1 MTATL
6 PIVST
11 EPRKRPL
18 PTVEALEQLWSE
30 VSSKPLYASPNF
42 WRYLKLRW
50 RMKLKLE
57 DASKFKILAPKW
69 KTNDCSGCTD
79 ICCVGPHS
87 TVTLGFRDI
96 ATLVDIGQTEL
107 ISHKKP
113 AFNGEVLDNRPALKR
128 HVATTSWQ
136 RFPVLKT
143 NAMGACAALTMD
155 GQCGLYP
162 YWPMSCS
169 RFPYS
174 AHIEEKKIF
183 YSRRCDSFWIR
194 PDTKESVEGMA
205 LEAVAS
211 YNERIKD
218 LILLEYAPQ
227 RLEEMGLI
235 RYLKNN
241 HSPS

>member
-1 MTATL
+1 MDTL
-6 PIVST
+6 PAS
-11 EPRKRPL
+11 KPL
-18 PTVEALEQLWSE
+18 PTVEALEQLWSGI
-30 VSSKPLYASPNF
+30 SSKPLYASPHF

-57 DASKFKILAPKW
+57 DAATFKIRAPKW
-69 KTNDCSGCTD
+69 KVNDCSGCTD

-96 ATLVDIGQTEL
+96 ATLIDINRTEL
-107 ISHKKP
+107 ISHQKP
-113 AFNGEVLDNRPALKR
+113 EFNSEVLENRPALKR

-136 RFPVLKT
+136 QFPVLKT
-143 NAMGACAALTMD
+143 NAMGACQALTMD
-155 GQCGLYP
+155 GQCGLHP
-162 YWPMSCS
+162 HWPMSCA

-174 AHIEEKKIF
+174 AHIEEKKVF

-194 PDTKESVEGMA
+194 PDAKESVEGMA

-218 LILLEYAPQ
+218 LVLLEYAPQ
-227 RLEEMGLI
+227 RLEDMGLTH
-235 RYLKNN
+235 YLKNN
-241 HSPS
+241 DSPN